1 LHSKDIWLQAKS
13 APLNQAGIL
22 FTNPICSQWNSV
34 TSRTGTGAKTTEKH
48 CFYECRATLRET
60 LLSYRLVFGAS
71 GYIGSH
77 LAPYL
82 ASRGLLVRA
91 TSRNVEVI
99 EGRDWRDVELAEAD
113 ALQPESLDRVLEDVD
128 IAYYLV
134 HSMAA
139 GKNFPEIDA
148 TAARNF
154 ADAAAR
160 KGVKRIVYLGGLV
173 PESPK
178 SMHLRSRQETGNI
191 LRAGSVPVTEIRA
204 GMIIGPGSAAW
215 EVIRDLVNHL
225 PVMITPRWVFSRSTP
240 IALSNLLHYL
250 AAAPMLGETAG
261 EIYDVGGADD
271 LTYEEI
277 MRQYGE
283 LVGKSPRI
291 IPVRVLTPRLSS
303 YWLRLVTSVPTNIA
317 RALIDGLSQD
327 VIADDD
333 RLVNLVPQQLL
344 GFREAAVQALE
355 ADRKHALPA
364 RWVESAVACHDF
376 KPEYGFYPKQAG
388 CSAYSSASKRALWRV
403 VCQFGQDG
411 DFFYAGWLWWLRRS
425 LDWILGGPGFRRKR
439 RHPDE
444 LRVGDA
450 VDAWRVIAI
459 QPGKQL
465 TMLMEM
471 YAPGAGV
478 LEFDIDDSDDGR
490 RMLTVTGYF
499 HPAGVWGI
507 LYWLILL
514 PFHAFIFRGMTREI
528 TRRAETESDRYD

>member
-1 LHSKDIWLQAKS
+1 M
-13 APLNQAGIL
+13 
-22 FTNPICSQWNSV
+22 
-34 TSRTGTGAKTTEKH
+34 
-48 CFYECRATLRET
+48 
-60 LLSYRLVFGAS
+60 
-71 GYIGSH
+71 
-77 LAPYL
+77 
-82 ASRGLLVRA
+82 RA
-91 TSRNVEVI
+91 TSRNVDVI
-99 EGRDWRDVELAEAD
+99 EGRGWQEIELAEAD
-113 ALQPESLDRVLEDVD
+113 ALKPESMDCIFEDVD

-139 GKNFPEIDA
+139 GRHFPELDA
-148 TAARNF
+148 IAARNF

-160 KGVKRIVYLGGLV
+160 KGVKRIVYLGGLA

-178 SMHLRSRQETGNI
+178 SMHLRSRQETGDI

-240 IALSNLLHYL
+240 IALSNLLRYL
-250 AAAPMLGETAG
+250 AAAPMLEQTAG
-261 EIYDVGGADD
+261 EIYDVGGADN

-277 MRQYGE
+277 MRQYAD
-283 LVGKSPRI
+283 LVGKRTRI

-333 RLVNLVPQQLL
+333 RLHSLVPQRLL
-344 GFREAAVQALE
+344 SFREAAVEALD

-364 RWVESAVACHDF
+364 RWVEGAIACREF
-376 KPEYGFYPKQAG
+376 RPEYGFYSKQAG
-388 CSAYSSASKRALWRV
+388 ASAHSSATADALWRV
-403 VCQFGQDG
+403 VCRIGQNS

-425 LDWILGGPGFRRKR
+425 LDWILGGPSFRRKR

-444 LRVGDA
+444 LRVGDT
-450 VDAWRVIAI
+450 VDAWRVIAM

-465 TMLMEM
+465 TMLLEM
-471 YAPGAGV
+471 KAPGAGV
-478 LEFDIDDSDDGR
+478 LEFDIDDGDKGR
-490 RMLTVTGYF
+490 RILTVTAYF

-507 LYWLILL
+507 LYWLALL

-528 TRRAETESDRYD
+528 TERAEMESTRND

>member
-1 LHSKDIWLQAKS
+1 
-13 APLNQAGIL
+13 
-22 FTNPICSQWNSV
+22 
-34 TSRTGTGAKTTEKH
+34 
-48 CFYECRATLRET
+48 
-60 LLSYRLVFGAS
+60 VFGAS

-82 ASRGLLVRA
+82 ASQGLSVRA

-99 EGRDWRDVELAEAD
+99 EGREWQDVVLAEAD
-113 ALQPESLDRVLEDVD
+113 ALQPESLDSVLDDVD

-139 GKNFPEIDA
+139 GKNFPELDA
-148 TAARNF
+148 RAARNF

-160 KGVKRIVYLGGLV
+160 QCVRRIVYLGGLV

-178 SMHLRSRQETGNI
+178 STHLRSRQETGDI

-225 PVMITPRWVFSRSTP
+225 PIMITPRWVFSRSTP
-240 IALSNLLHYL
+240 IALSNLLRYL
-250 AAAPMLGETAG
+250 ADAPVLADTAG
-261 EIYDVGGADD
+261 EIYDAGGVDD
-271 LTYEEI
+271 LTYKEI
-277 MRQYGE
+277 MQQYAE
-283 LVGKSPRI
+283 LVGKSTRI

-333 RLVNLVPQQLL
+333 RLANLVPQKLL
-344 GFREAAVQALE
+344 GFREAAVEALE

-364 RWVESAVACHDF
+364 RWVEGATACREF
-376 KPEYGFYPKQAG
+376 RPEYGFYSKKA
-388 CSAYSSASKRALWRV
+388 SASSDSSASAEALWRV
-403 VCQFGQDG
+403 ICRVGKGG
-411 DFFYAGWLWWLRRS
+411 DFFYAKWLWWPRRC
-425 LDWILGGPGFRRKR
+425 LDWILDGPSLRRKR

-450 VDAWRVIAI
+450 VDAWRVIAM

-465 TMLMEM
+465 TMVMEM
-471 YAPGAGV
+471 KAPGAGV
-478 LEFDIDDSDDGR
+478 LEFDIDDNDNGQR
-490 RMLTVTGYF
+490 TITVTAYF
-499 HPAGVWGI
+499 HPAGIWGI
-507 LYWLILL
+507 LYWLTLL
-514 PFHAFIFRGMTREI
+514 PFHAFIFRGMTRVI
-528 TRRAETESDRYD
+528 ATRAEAAISAASKAGS

>member
-1 LHSKDIWLQAKS
+1 M
-13 APLNQAGIL
+13 
-22 FTNPICSQWNSV
+22 
-34 TSRTGTGAKTTEKH
+34 
-48 CFYECRATLRET
+48 
-60 LLSYRLVFGAS
+60 SYRLVFGAS

-77 LAPYL
+77 LAPHL
-82 ASRGLLVRA
+82 ASQGLLVRA

-99 EGRDWRDVELAEAD
+99 EGRDWQGVELAEAD
-113 ALQPESLDRVLEDVD
+113 ALEPESLDSVLEDVD

-139 GKNFPEIDA
+139 GKSFPELDA

-154 ADAAAR
+154 ADGATR
-160 KGVKRIVYLGGLV
+160 QGVKRIVYLGGLV
-173 PESPK
+173 PDSPK
-178 SMHLRSRQETGNI
+178 SMHLRSRQQTGDI

-225 PVMITPRWVFSRSTP
+225 PIMITPRWVFSRSTP
-240 IALSNLLHYL
+240 IALSNLLRYL
-250 AAAPMLGETAG
+250 ADAPMLEETAG
-261 EIYDVGGADD
+261 QIYDVGGADE
-271 LTYEEI
+271 LTYAEI
-277 MRQYGE
+277 MRQYAE
-283 LVGKSPRI
+283 LAGKSLRI

-333 RLVNLVPQQLL
+333 RLASLVPQRLL
-344 GFREAAVQALE
+344 GFREAAVEALE
-355 ADRKHALPA
+355 ADRKHAVPA
-364 RWVESAVACHDF
+364 RWVEGAIACREF
-376 KPEYGFYPKQAG
+376 RPEYGFYSKQTG
-388 CSAYSSASKRALWRV
+388 DSAQSSAGADALWRV
-403 VCQFGQDG
+403 ICRVGQNG

-425 LDWILGGPGFRRKR
+425 LDWVIGGPSFRRKR

-471 YAPGAGV
+471 KAPGAGV
-478 LEFDIDDSDDGR
+478 LEFDIGNADNGQR
-490 RMLTVTGYF
+490 TITVKAYF

-507 LYWLILL
+507 LYWLALL
-514 PFHAFIFRGMTREI
+514 PFHAIIFRGMTRVI
-528 TRRAETESDRYD
+528 AARAEAFADAADYPR